1 MDFGQIIPGSNE
13 NPTATAK
20 VSVSHCYTPDG
31 QNPELFVST
40 NTGSTNEFQMKE
52 RNGNAGSPVLKYE
65 LLTTDHTEF
74 TPYEQFGTGHYDT
87 IKVHHDGTG
96 QVVIKGKMKASDN
109 GHYKTQAGHSYS
121 QNVTVQVVF

>member
-1 MDFGQIIPGSNE
+1 MKKSTKVALAVASTLSFASASSFAATALTHQKDKNLLVKAHVITTCVVSSQKVMDFGQIIPGSNE

-52 RNGNAGSPVLKYE
+52 RNGNAGSPVLK
-65 LLTTDHTEF
+65 
-74 TPYEQFGTGHYDT
+74 GTSIY
-87 IKVHHDGTG
+87 
-96 QVVIKGKMKASDN
+96 
-109 GHYKTQAGHSYS
+109 
-121 QNVTVQVVF
+121 